1 MDQFSATTACSTG
14 EIISFYQSSR
24 ETCEN
29 NHPLF
34 CAFFFSKCRVT
45 KIGCI
50 IHYTQVHSIHLSPSS
65 ILRSH
70 SLYCIQILKYSYN
83 WRQSWSLFFCCQW
96 INRGSVGLVVRA
108 LAFHQCGLC
117 SISALG
123 VKWGLSLLV
132 LYYALGGFSRVTP
145 VFPSHQKPTFN
156 LIWFVEQKYY
166 DCKIVI
172 WTLLISCRII
182 M

>member
-34 CAFFFSKCRVT
+34 SAVFIFSKIMQT

-50 IHYTQVHSIHLSPSS
+50 VHYTQVHSIHQPPSS
-65 ILRSH
+65 ILRSYTI
-70 SLYCIQILKYSYN
+70 YCIQMLKYSCY
-83 WRQSWSLFFCCQW
+83 WRQSCSSFFCCWW
-96 INRGSVGLVVRA
+96 INRGSVGAVVRA
-108 LAFHQCGLC
+108 LAFHQYGPG

-123 VKWGLSLLV
+123 VICGLSLLV
-132 LYYALGGFSRVTP
+132 LYSALRGFPLGIP
-145 VFPSHQKPTFN
+145 VFPSHEKPTFN
-156 LIWFVEQKYY
+156 LIWFVEQ
-166 DCKIVI
+166 
-172 WTLLISCRII
+172 
-182 M
+182 